1 MVSQVEQNQLK
12 VKIAEMNK
20 TKNTEMEQVLQSL
33 QV

>member
-1 MVSQVEQNQLK
+1 MEQNQLK